1 MPTLKLD
8 ELELDDETL
17 ELIATCNADV
27 PLEKFIAVLIQLG
40 SPKAREIISQFRE
53 HEKQEA
59 LENQTKH

>member
-27 PLEKFIAVLIQLG
+27 PSRVQLNRLLDPKNDGVTLATLSHVAAIVGRRLRLELV
-40 SPKAREIISQFRE
+40 
-53 HEKQEA
+53 
-59 LENQTKH
+59 